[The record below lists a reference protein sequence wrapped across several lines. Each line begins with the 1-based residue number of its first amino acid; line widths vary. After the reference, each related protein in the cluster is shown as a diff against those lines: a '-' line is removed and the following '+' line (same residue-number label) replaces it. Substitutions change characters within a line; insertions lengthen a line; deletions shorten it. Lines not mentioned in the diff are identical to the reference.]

1 MNKFIRQLSNPAQ
14 IKGREDWLRTKP
26 GSDVIAFR
34 VPIPVTV
41 GGNRRIEFIDFF
53 IDTSRVNYGGD
64 PVIRSPRADRH
75 RPLGHENH
83 IFNDHSL
90 CLGTNLGNADLCE
103 LLRRCEE
110 WAGGIIKWEATG
122 KFPQFGSVFR
132 R

>member
-1 MNKFIRQLSNPAQ
+1 MNKFMRQLLDPTQ
-14 IKGREDWLRTKP
+14 TQGRRDWLRTRA
-26 GSDVIAFR
+26 GSDTIAFR
-34 VPIPVTV
+34 AHIPVKEN
-41 GGNRRIEFIDFF
+41 GNRRIEIVDFF

-83 IFNDHSL
+83 IYNDHSL
-90 CLGTNLGNADLCE
+90 CLGNNLGNVNLCE

-110 WAGGIIKWEATG
+110 WAGGIITWEATG
-122 KFPQFGSVFR
+122 RFPQFGSVFR